1 MIVNFIIIAGMLIS
15 FAVCAYAAGK
25 LSDFLDAAKTKP
37 SIRNRLYMNDLA
49 FFAEIS
55 HYIDTDTCDFL
66 TGTGEEIAAAAAA
79 DKADLAAFPAECCP
93 PHLPADMEH
102 IRVYCMYPC
111 CITSVPVYPL
121 SRTPHSL
128 ILCYK
133 DTLKDTV
140 SAMLQQGAIRKTYE

>member
-25 LSDFLDAAKTKP
+25 LSDFLDTAKTKP

-66 TGTGEEIAAAAAA
+66 TGVWVDGTGAANH
-79 DKADLAAFPAECCP
+79 DVSVAEMCN
-93 PHLPADMEH
+93 A
-102 IRVYCMYPC
+102 
-111 CITSVPVYPL
+111 
-121 SRTPHSL
+121 
-128 ILCYK
+128 
-133 DTLKDTV
+133 
-140 SAMLQQGAIRKTYE
+140 